1 MMITRCPICR
11 TTFRV
16 TPEQLDA
23 RNGKVRCGK
32 CTTVF
37 DAREAMHAED
47 GVLTPENAAETAD
60 SLAQLITWP
69 ESTHVAQT
77 PSAAEHVPQPAQA
90 PESEASPPE
99 LPLRRRSWLA
109 GSALLALVLIA
120 QTGFHFRGE
129 IALLVPETRPI
140 LAKLCASLGCDL
152 PLPRRA
158 ELMSIESS
166 DLQADPSNPS
176 VMVLTATL
184 RNRAFFPQSHP
195 SLELSLTDLQDQPL
209 ARRVLGPRDYLG
221 QDANLSTSFPANSEL
236 PVKIFIEASSLKAT
250 GYRLYLFYP

>member
-11 TTFRV
+11 TAFRV

-37 DAREAMHAED
+37 DAREAMHAKEE
-47 GVLTPENAAETAD
+47 GLTPEGAAESAD
-60 SLAQLITWP
+60 GLAQLIDWS
-69 ESTHVAQT
+69 ESPQAAQP
-77 PSAAEHVPQPAQA
+77 PSAVEQTPQPAPEPEA
-90 PESEASPPE
+90 PPPG
-99 LPLRRRSWLA
+99 PVLRRRSWLA
-109 GSALLALVLIA
+109 GSVLLALALIA

-129 IALLVPETRPI
+129 IALLLPETKPL
-140 LAKLCASLGCDL
+140 LASLCASFGCDL

-184 RNRAFFPQSHP
+184 RNRATFPQSHP

-221 QDANLSTSFPANSEL
+221 QGASLNTSFPANSEL
-236 PVKIFIEASSLKAT
+236 PVKMFIEASALKAT

>member
-16 TPEQLDA
+16 TAEQLDA

-37 DAREAMHAED
+37 DAREAMHAEER
-47 GVLTPENAAETAD
+47 GLRPGGAAESAD
-60 SLAQLITWP
+60 NLAQLIDWP
-69 ESTHVAQT
+69 ES
-77 PSAAEHVPQPAQA
+77 PA
-90 PESEASPPE
+90 PEPEASPPGA
-99 LPLRRRSWLA
+99 LLRRRSWLA
-109 GSALLALVLIA
+109 GSVLLALVLIA

-129 IALLVPETRPI
+129 IALLLPETKPL
-140 LAKLCASLGCDL
+140 LARLCASFGCDL

-184 RNRAFFPQSHP
+184 RNRATFPQSHP

-221 QDANLSTSFPANSEL
+221 QGASLNTSFPANSEL
-236 PVKIFIEASSLKAT
+236 PVKMFIEASALKAT